1 MKFKQILIWAL
12 VLILSLMPAA
22 HAATD
27 IQAEMDSIL
36 AYAAGGAKLQDWAD
50 ALAESHA
57 GEADNYILALN
68 YMGLGV
74 DTGAYA
80 EALARADERNPVTR
94 QGSALTLLSCGR
106 SDLVPA
112 NLADETIG
120 KLGLMSYIYGLHL
133 VNNGVPSSLWTAD
146 SLLDVIMEKRLPDGG
161 WAVTGQYANPDATAM
176 CLHAMACYK
185 GGRDLSAVKAET
197 IELLSSLQLENGGYS
212 SFGDE
217 NPESTA
223 QVILA
228 LVAAGIDPLSDARF
242 IKNGRSLLDAML
254 DYKLP
259 SGGYAHLQGKGESD
273 MAAMQVLLA
282 LASLRQK
289 TALYDLNSPATHETA
304 GKGSGWK
311 LYAWIAIGAA
321 ALIGCGLSLVKK
333 HGRGK
338 RVLFV
343 LLAAVIAAVGV
354 YMINIESADAYYS
367 ADASSQADGHVWL
380 TIRCDTVAGRKKDG
394 STPENG
400 LILPRTQFA
409 FSEGDTVF
417 DILTY
422 AAKEHRLQLEHE
434 GMSRNM
440 AYVNGINYLYEFDYG
455 ELSGWMYSVGGEYVS
470 LGSGSLAVKDGDE
483 ITWAYTTDLG
493 EDLK

>member
-1 MKFKQILIWAL
+1 MKLKHFLSLALILL
-12 VLILSLMPAA
+12 LSLMPAA
-22 HAATD
+22 QAAAD

-36 AYAAGGAKLQDWAD
+36 AYASGGAKLQDWVD
-50 ALAESHA
+50 ELAENHA
-57 GEADNYILALN
+57 GDADNYILALN
-68 YMGLGV
+68 YMGLTV
-74 DTGAYA
+74 DTAAYA
-80 EALARADERNPVTR
+80 EALAKVNEKNPVTR
-94 QGSALTLLSCGR
+94 QGSALALLSCGR
-106 SDLVPA
+106 SDLVPEG
-112 NLADETIG
+112 LADETIG

-133 VNNGVPSSLWTAD
+133 LNNGVPSSLWTAD
-146 SLLDVIMEKRLPDGG
+146 GLLDKIMEKRLPDGG

-176 CLHAMACYK
+176 CLHAMSCYK
-185 GGRDLSAVKAET
+185 GGRDLTGVISET
-197 IELLSSLQLENGGYS
+197 VDLLSALQLENAGYS

-228 LVAAGIDPLSDARF
+228 LTACGVDPLADARF

-254 DYKLP
+254 DYRLP

-273 MAAMQVLLA
+273 MAAMQALLA
-282 LASLRQK
+282 LASLLQK
-289 TALYDLNSPATHETA
+289 TALYDLNSSNTPEAQGNA
-304 GKGSGWK
+304 SGWK
-311 LYAWIAIGAA
+311 LYAWIAIGAIA
-321 ALIGCGLSLVKK
+321 VVGCALSLIKK

-338 RVLFV
+338 RVLFI
-343 LLAAVIAAVGV
+343 LLAAAVAAAAVF
-354 YMINIESADAYYS
+354 MINIESTDAYYS
-367 ADASSQADGHVWL
+367 GSAAAQADGHVWL
-380 TIRCDTVAGRKKDG
+380 TIRCDTVAGTKKDG

-409 FSEGDTVF
+409 FNEGDTVF

-434 GMSRNM
+434 GMSKNM

-483 ITWAYTTDLG
+483 ITWAYTRELG